1 MQNVVDKTRTQV
13 RMFKKTLRRARS
25 FRAAREKI
33 NKEVRSNIFNIQAN
47 LCFIGS
53 GARIFPVRPG
63 GNIPDIQDHDW

>member
-33 NKEVRSNIFNIQAN
+33 NKEVRSTINCSIFN
-47 LCFIGS
+47 S
-53 GARIFPVRPG
+53 VKPVLYRF
-63 GNIPDIQDHDW
+63 WS